1 MFCNDAR
8 RRRRKSSRRGSSV
21 KPSTLLPLL
30 LLLLLLLSFKPHL
43 RLYSMR
49 RQAEAITI
57 KEVVEAGDDEMQST
71 HLSLF
76 PVRRLPAGLR
86 VTDSVFW
93 NSKHDKAGFW
103 HCNSKAAAEE
113 DLECVT

>member
-21 KPSTLLPLL
+21 KPST
-30 LLLLLLLSFKPHL
+30 LLLLLLSFKPHL

>member
-1 MFCNDAR
+1 MKFERNNVLQRCEKEEEQQPQRLKRETGHCCCPLNFISGFIQCGAIMRDA
-8 RRRRKSSRRGSSV
+8 V
-21 KPSTLLPLL
+21 K
-30 LLLLLLLSFKPHL
+30 
-43 RLYSMR
+43 
-49 RQAEAITI
+49 
-57 KEVVEAGDDEMQST
+57 AGDDEMQST